1 VTPRE
6 QYCGTNGGP
15 RRQGIDEQNAWS
27 IALAPVARGSYILH
41 VDLSRELPATGLLS
55 RLNGREDPMLLN
67 SLRSSRRTR
76 RTTRVRTL
84 ALCAAGAIAVVG
96 GASTACVSTV
106 RLNQV
111 EQERDALAARNE
123 ALKSEA
129 ENATHASETLAQEKS
144 ALETEK
150 TALEARLATQQTQGE
165 ELGSKLREGEE
176 EARKLQATYDGL
188 VKSLKKELKAG
199 QIEVTQLRDGL
210 RVNVSQ
216 DILFDSGSAA
226 LDKSGTAVL
235 GRVATEL
242 KKSSHQI
249 LVIGH
254 SDNKPIRPTLAKQY
268 PSNWELA
275 GARAASVVRLFAH
288 VGLPSKRL
296 LAVSVADSQ
305 PVASNKT
312 EEGRAKNR
320 RIEIRLRPVS
330 AEG

>member
-1 VTPRE
+1 
-6 QYCGTNGGP
+6 
-15 RRQGIDEQNAWS
+15 
-27 IALAPVARGSYILH
+27 
-41 VDLSRELPATGLLS
+41 
-55 RLNGREDPMLLN
+55 MLLD
-67 SLRSSRRTR
+67 SRRSSRRTHR
-76 RTTRVRTL
+76 SAHVRAL
-84 ALCAAGAIAVVG
+84 ALLATSAIIIVG
-96 GASTACVSTV
+96 GASTACVSTL
-106 RLNQV
+106 RYNQV

-123 ALKSEA
+123 ALKSEV
-129 ENATHASETLAQEKS
+129 ENATRTGETLVQEKS
-144 ALETEK
+144 ALEAK
-150 TALEARLATQQTQGE
+150 LATQQTQGE
-165 ELGSKLREGEE
+165 ELGSKLRERDEE
-176 EARKLQATYDGL
+176 SRKLQATYDGL

-235 GRVATEL
+235 DKVATEL

-288 VGLPSKRL
+288 VGLPSKRM

-320 RIEIRLRPVS
+320 RIEIRLSPVTPEEKS
-330 AEG
+330 S

>member
-1 VTPRE
+1 
-6 QYCGTNGGP
+6 
-15 RRQGIDEQNAWS
+15 
-27 IALAPVARGSYILH
+27 
-41 VDLSRELPATGLLS
+41 
-55 RLNGREDPMLLN
+55 MLLN
-67 SLRSSRRTR
+67 FLRSSRGTR
-76 RTTRVRTL
+76 RTAHVRAL

-106 RLNQV
+106 RYNEV

-129 ENATHASETLAQEKS
+129 ENATHAGETLAQEKS

-150 TALEARLATQQTQGE
+150 TALETKLATQQTQGE
-165 ELGSKLREGEE
+165 ELGSKLREREE
-176 EARKLQATYDGL
+176 ESRKLQATYDGL
-188 VKSLKKELKAG
+188 VKSLKKELKSG

-226 LDKSGTAVL
+226 LDKRGKEVL
-235 GRVATEL
+235 SRVATEL
-242 KKSSHQI
+242 KKSSHQV

-254 SDNKPIRPTLAKQY
+254 TDNKPIRPTLSKQY

-275 GARAASVVRLFAH
+275 GARAASVVRLFASS
-288 VGLPSKRL
+288 GLQSKRMR
-296 LAVSVADSQ
+296 AVSVADSQ
-305 PVASNKT
+305 PIASNKT

-320 RIEIRLRPVS
+320 RIEIRLRPVAPEEQS
-330 AEG
+330 S